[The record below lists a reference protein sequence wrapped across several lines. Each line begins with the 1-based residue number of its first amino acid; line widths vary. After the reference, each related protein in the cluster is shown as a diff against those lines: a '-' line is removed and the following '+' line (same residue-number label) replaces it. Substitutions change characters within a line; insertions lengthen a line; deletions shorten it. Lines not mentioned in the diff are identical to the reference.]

1 MKKTS
6 AFLIALL
13 LISCSVIFAAPQKEA
28 TAAKKVELRIDW
40 WGSQRRHERT
50 IKVIE
55 MYMEEKPNVTVT
67 HEFAGWTDYWTKLTT
82 KAAGG
87 NLPDVMQHD
96 YARIAEWQSRGLVLS
111 LDEYVKSGV
120 LDFSNV
126 AEGSLAGGRIG
137 GKLYAVNLGTNSQVF
152 LMDVD
157 AFKKAGIAL
166 PRQNWTWE
174 EFEQIVLD
182 LHDKLGIWGMG
193 NGLSDNQMWKSLYLS
208 NGHQWSYSDD
218 GKSLGYTDDSLLVEY
233 FKMIMRLQEADA
245 IPTRAEEVADFDGKG
260 VEAEAIVDK
269 RAVID
274 YHWSNQIVAVWGA
287 AGEERNLKANHLPR
301 LKGGEPSNYPKPSMF
316 WSVTSHSK
324 NPEEAAKFIDY
335 FTNSVDANKVLLGE
349 RGIPISSVVR
359 DSLKPLLSKGALEGL
374 EYMGRIEKDS
384 SPIKPPDP
392 PGHANIVNNIWHPEV
407 VDPMRYGKITPEEA
421 VKILRDRASA
431 ILAK

>member
-28 TAAKKVELRIDW
+28 TGAEKVELRIDW

-50 IKVIE
+50 IKTIE
-55 MYMEEKPNVTVT
+55 LYMQQNPNVTVT

-87 NLPDVMQHD
+87 NLPDVMQQD
-96 YARIAEWQSRGLVLS
+96 YARIAEWQSRGLIAP
-111 LDEYVKSGV
+111 LDDFVKSGV

-137 GKLYAVNLGTNSQVF
+137 GKLYAVNLGNNSQVF
-152 LMDVD
+152 LLDVD

-166 PRQNWTWE
+166 PRQDWTWE

-193 NGLSDNQMWKSLYLS
+193 HGLSNNQMWKSLYLS
-208 NGHQWSYSDD
+208 HGHQWGYSDD

-233 FKMIMRLQEADA
+233 FKMILRLQEAGA
-245 IPTRAEEVADFDGKG
+245 IPTREEEVASFDGKG
-260 VEAEAIVDK
+260 VEAQPITNKKAAIV
-269 RAVID
+269 
-274 YHWSNQIVAVWGA
+274 YHWSNQIVAVWEA
-287 AGEERNLKANHLPR
+287 AGENRNLKANHLPR

-359 DSLKPLLSKGALEGL
+359 DSLKPLLSKGNLESL

-392 PGHANIVNNIWHPEV
+392 PGHANFMNNVYVAEA
-407 VDPMRYGKITPEEA
+407 VDPMLYGKITPEEA
-421 VKILRDRASA
+421 VKILRDRAPG
-431 ILAK
+431 ILGK